1 MEISVSRKNE
11 DDDKRKIEGQFRAES
26 QCRSSAEGFKT
37 QKTLRKGKGND
48 ARIVIEIGFRG
59 WGLGIRSQP

>member
-11 DDDKRKIEGQFRAES
+11 DDDERKIKSQLRAKS
-26 QCRSSAEGFKT
+26 QCRSSAERFKT

-59 WGLGIRSQP
+59 WGLGIRSKP